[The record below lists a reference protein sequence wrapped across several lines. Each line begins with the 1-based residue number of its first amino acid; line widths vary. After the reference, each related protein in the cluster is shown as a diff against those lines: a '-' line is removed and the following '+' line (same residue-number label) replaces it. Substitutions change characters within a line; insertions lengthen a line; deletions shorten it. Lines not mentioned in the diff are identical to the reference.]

1 MAEQTQSTFDLRGV
15 LDALRLRWWIVLVT
29 TLVAVFA
36 VFAQES
42 DLKIS
47 NDGNTV
53 TVTKTYEA
61 KIETSALQIA
71 QVDPSSVVPFPNFDN
86 QVGVLRSAEV
96 LAEIQG
102 LTGNNAIVEV
112 TRSEPKFTMVDTL
125 DEADNRVTFL
135 SRGTST
141 YSYVCRGLT
150 PEDCDESIDAFVEN
164 KEQFGRS
171 FVYATIATLLA
182 LAIAYPLA
190 YAIALKGG
198 KLKNFMLILVIAPF
212 FTSFLLRTV
221 AWKQILGEEGFVVP
235 TLRTIGII
243 SDSTTLT
250 STSFAVVMGM
260 TYNFL
265 PFMTLPLYAS
275 IDRIDPR
282 TLEASGDLYANGFTT
297 FRRVTLPLSMPG
309 VVAGTLLTFIP
320 AAGDYVNAA
329 ILGSPNTKM
338 IGNVIESR
346 YLKIV
351 DYPTAAALSFTL
363 MVVILILVTV
373 YVRKAGT
380 EELV

>member
-1 MAEQTQSTFDLRGV
+1 MGKIRTPYLLLLPGFLFLFTFFILPIVNLAQTSTQTPIAGGDTGQYEQTLRFANY
-15 LDALRLRWWIVLVT
+15 LDAFI
-29 TLVAVFA
+29 
-36 VFAQES
+36 
-42 DLKIS
+42 
-47 NDGNTV
+47 
-53 TVTKTYEA
+53 
-61 KIETSALQIA
+61 
-71 QVDPSSVVPFPNFDN
+71 
-86 QVGVLRSAEV
+86 
-96 LAEIQG
+96 
-102 LTGNNAIVEV
+102 
-112 TRSEPKFTMVDTL
+112 
-125 DEADNRVTFL
+125 
-135 SRGTST
+135 
-141 YSYVCRGLT
+141 
-150 PEDCDESIDAFVEN
+150 EN
-164 KEQFGRS
+164 KEQFSRS
-171 FVYATIATLLA
+171 FIYALIATVLA
-182 LAIAYPLA
+182 LAISYPLA
-190 YAIALKGG
+190 YAIAFKGG
-198 KLKNFMLILVIAPF
+198 KYKNFLLVLVIAPF

-243 SDSTTLT
+243 SESTTLT

-297 FRRVTLPLSMPG
+297 FRKVTLPLSMPG

-320 AAGDYVNAA
+320 AAGDFVNAA

-346 YLKIV
+346 YFKIV

-363 MVVILILVTV
+363 MAAILILVTI
-373 YVRKAGT
+373 YIRKAGT

>member
-1 MAEQTQSTFDLRGV
+1 MTGFKV
-15 LDALRLRWWIVLVT
+15 K
-29 TLVAVFA
+29 
-36 VFAQES
+36 
-42 DLKIS
+42 KIS
-47 NDGNTV
+47 TPYLLLIPGMGFLFTFFLLPIFN
-53 TVTKTYEA
+53 
-61 KIETSALQIA
+61 LA
-71 QVDPSSVVPFPNFDN
+71 Q
-86 QVGVLRSAEV
+86 
-96 LAEIQG
+96 
-102 LTGNNAIVEV
+102 
-112 TRSEPKFTMVDTL
+112 
-125 DEADNRVTFL
+125 
-135 SRGTST
+135 TST
-141 YSYVCRGLT
+141 QTATGETGAYQQTLRFANYF
-150 PEDCDESIDAFVEN
+150 DAFMEN
-164 KEQFGRS
+164 REQFGRS
-171 FVYATIATLLA
+171 FLYATIATIAA

-190 YAIALKGG
+190 YAIAFKGG
-198 KLKNFMLILVIAPF
+198 KYKNFMLVLVVAPF

-235 TLRTIGII
+235 TLRTLHII
-243 SDSTTLT
+243 SESTTLT
-250 STSFAVVMGM
+250 SSAFAVVAGM

-297 FRRVTLPLSMPG
+297 FRKVTLPLSMPG

-329 ILGSPNTKM
+329 ILGSPQTKM

-346 YLKIV
+346 YFKIV

-363 MVVILILVTV
+363 MAAILILVTV

>member
-1 MAEQTQSTFDLRGV
+1 MRKIRTPYLLLLPGFAFLFTFFILPIVNLAQTSTQTPVGGGDTGQFEQTLRFSNY
-15 LDALRLRWWIVLVT
+15 LDAFL
-29 TLVAVFA
+29 
-36 VFAQES
+36 E
-42 DLKIS
+42 
-47 NDGNTV
+47 
-53 TVTKTYEA
+53 
-61 KIETSALQIA
+61 
-71 QVDPSSVVPFPNFDN
+71 
-86 QVGVLRSAEV
+86 
-96 LAEIQG
+96 
-102 LTGNNAIVEV
+102 
-112 TRSEPKFTMVDTL
+112 
-125 DEADNRVTFL
+125 NR
-135 SRGTST
+135 
-141 YSYVCRGLT
+141 
-150 PEDCDESIDAFVEN
+150 
-164 KEQFGRS
+164 EQFGRS

-243 SDSTTLT
+243 SENTTLT

-363 MVVILILVTV
+363 MIVILLLVTV
-373 YVRKAGT
+373 YVPQAGT

>member
-1 MAEQTQSTFDLRGV
+1 MNLAQTSTQTPVGGGDTGEFEQTLRFSNY
-15 LDALRLRWWIVLVT
+15 LDAFL
-29 TLVAVFA
+29 
-36 VFAQES
+36 E
-42 DLKIS
+42 
-47 NDGNTV
+47 
-53 TVTKTYEA
+53 
-61 KIETSALQIA
+61 
-71 QVDPSSVVPFPNFDN
+71 
-86 QVGVLRSAEV
+86 
-96 LAEIQG
+96 
-102 LTGNNAIVEV
+102 
-112 TRSEPKFTMVDTL
+112 
-125 DEADNRVTFL
+125 NR
-135 SRGTST
+135 
-141 YSYVCRGLT
+141 
-150 PEDCDESIDAFVEN
+150 
-164 KEQFGRS
+164 EQFGRS

-221 AWKQILGEEGFVVP
+221 AWTQILGEEGFVVP

-243 SDSTTLT
+243 SENTTLT

-320 AAGDYVNAA
+320 AAGDYVNAE

-346 YLKIV
+346 YLTIV

-363 MVVILILVTV
+363 MVVILILVTL
-373 YVRKAGT
+373 YIRKAGT

>member
-1 MAEQTQSTFDLRGV
+1 MRKIRTPYLLLLPGFAFLFTFFILPIINLAQTSTQTPVGGGDTGQFEQTLRFSNY
-15 LDALRLRWWIVLVT
+15 LDAFL
-29 TLVAVFA
+29 
-36 VFAQES
+36 E
-42 DLKIS
+42 
-47 NDGNTV
+47 
-53 TVTKTYEA
+53 
-61 KIETSALQIA
+61 
-71 QVDPSSVVPFPNFDN
+71 
-86 QVGVLRSAEV
+86 
-96 LAEIQG
+96 
-102 LTGNNAIVEV
+102 
-112 TRSEPKFTMVDTL
+112 
-125 DEADNRVTFL
+125 NR
-135 SRGTST
+135 
-141 YSYVCRGLT
+141 
-150 PEDCDESIDAFVEN
+150 
-164 KEQFGRS
+164 EQFGRS

-320 AAGDYVNAA
+320 AAGDYVNAE

-338 IGNVIESR
+338 IGNVIDSR
-346 YLKIV
+346 FFTIV

-363 MVVILILVTV
+363 MVVILILVTL
-373 YVRKAGT
+373 YIRKVGT